1 MARYEAQLQSPPL
14 DPGLEH
20 KTAEHLARALGVEL
34 TWLDRHNASMALLL
48 QPQGLSVRLL
58 LEFHGHGQITLLV
71 SSREGMGKGA
81 PQTLSCF
88 ERVLTLLCEQLP
100 AAQLCYRSDRDGP
113 VRQR

>member
-20 KTAEHLARALGVEL
+20 KTAEHLAGALGVEL

-48 QPQGLSVRLL
+48 QPQGLSVQLL
-58 LEFHGHGQITLLV
+58 IEFHGKGQITLLV
-71 SSREGMGKGA
+71 SSREGMSKGA

-88 ERVLTLLCEQLP
+88 ERVLSLLSEPLP
-100 AAQLCYRSDRDGP
+100 AAQLQYRSDRDGP
-113 VRQR
+113 VHHR